1 VRCHPT
7 GLLSRVMLSLAT
19 AECGWMVLTTAVP
32 SGACDSRANHHRNRR
47 AGDER
52 EGKCS
57 KKDELLHNGLFLSE
71 AQLASSGGTVAPSGN
86 GECDVQHNKSLPQ
99 LFVASAKRQSETEHN
114 GAFTCSPVGT
124 RNTIYR
130 LFNFS
135 LRQPGSSLTLRDG
148 PSSPWRLPIGIADD
162 EACLGLL
169 DGPGRRESARH
180 GELAGRNV
188 VIVIGHDARLS
199 GALRQVAVGC

>member
-1 VRCHPT
+1 
-7 GLLSRVMLSLAT
+7 MLSLAT
-19 AECGWMVLTTAVP
+19 ADCGWVVLTTAVP
-32 SGACDSRANHHRNRR
+32 SGARDSRANHHRNRR

-124 RNTIYR
+124 RNTI
-130 LFNFS
+130 
-135 LRQPGSSLTLRDG
+135 
-148 PSSPWRLPIGIADD
+148 
-162 EACLGLL
+162 
-169 DGPGRRESARH
+169 
-180 GELAGRNV
+180 
-188 VIVIGHDARLS
+188 
-199 GALRQVAVGC
+199 